1 VDEEASADA
10 KSVLGCGQSS
20 GYHKT
25 IEGAAGMPLTL
36 DVLWA
41 KINLWWLHGEVQREQ
56 ERLQHCKDCIDY
68 DRAKMLEWELRLMNL
83 EVGK

>member
-1 VDEEASADA
+1 MS
-10 KSVLGCGQSS
+10 
-20 GYHKT
+20 
-25 IEGAAGMPLTL
+25 PTL
-36 DVLWA
+36 DILWA

-68 DRAKMLEWELRLMNL
+68 DRAKVLEWELRLMNL